1 MSEELLC
8 LGCFDDLAEP
18 GTYPAY
24 CLACG
29 MKHEDAI
36 RASSKSYGASSGRV
50 GWDGL
55 ILSDI
60 NPEEDLIFGFHTVEV

>member
-18 GTYPAY
+18 GTNPAY

-29 MKHEDAI
+29 MKHGDAI
-36 RASSKSYGASSGRV
+36 RASSKSYGAEA
-50 GWDGL
+50 GWRGWAGMIESEVD
-55 ILSDI
+55 
-60 NPEEDLIFGFHTVEV
+60 PEDLEFGFHTMEV

>member
-18 GTYPAY
+18 GTNPAY

-29 MKHEDAI
+29 MKHGDAI
-36 RASSKSYGASSGRV
+36 RASSKSYGARSGRK
-50 GWDGL
+50 GFDGPL
-55 ILSDI
+55 ESEV
-60 NPEEDLIFGFHTVEV
+60 NPEDIEFGYHIVEV